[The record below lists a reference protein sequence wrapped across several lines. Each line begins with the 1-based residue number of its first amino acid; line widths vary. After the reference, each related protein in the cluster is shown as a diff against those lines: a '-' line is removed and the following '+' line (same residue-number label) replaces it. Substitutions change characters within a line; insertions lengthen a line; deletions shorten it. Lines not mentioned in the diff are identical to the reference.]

1 MSDGVSIWATG
12 NWQGLAVAAGAG
24 LLIGLERERRKR
36 ARGDSAGL
44 RSYTVAALIGALTA
58 GEPVLLGVGALLV
71 AGLALLA
78 QWKNSGPDPGNTSEL
93 ALFATFLIGV
103 QAMHQLALAA
113 ACAVALALLLA
124 LRKPLHRLAHQGLS
138 EAQLHDALLL
148 AAGALIALPLIPA
161 EPQAWLGG
169 IRLRPMASLVLLILS
184 LQVAGQLALQ
194 WLGPQAGLR
203 LSGLLSGFVS
213 STATIAALGSRV
225 RQQGPG
231 AAEANPN
238 LSLLA
243 QAAGLSTV
251 ATWAQAA
258 LILATLAP
266 AELGRLSPVL
276 AAGAATAL
284 LLLAALSRLGVAVA
298 PTRAAPVALAKGSA
312 LRWREAVSVAV
323 FLLLVSGL
331 VSWAQAHLG
340 AGGVRAGAAL
350 GGLADAHAPVAAL
363 AALRSAGGLSAEL
376 LGQGILLALASNSL
390 TRTVTAALA
399 GGVGF
404 AGRVAAVLWPS
415 WAVAA
420 LAYSVT

>member
-1 MSDGVSIWATG
+1 MNVWTSG
-12 NWQGLAVAAGAG
+12 NWQGMAVAAGAG

-58 GEPVLLGVGALLV
+58 GEPVLLGAGALLV
-71 AGLALLA
+71 AGMALLA
-78 QWKNSGPDPGNTSEL
+78 QWRHQGQDRGNTSEL

-148 AAGALIALPLIPA
+148 AAGALIALPLFPA
-161 EPQAWLGG
+161 EPQHWLGG
-169 IRLRPMASLVLLILS
+169 IRLRPLASLVLLILS

-225 RQQGPG
+225 RK
-231 AAEANPN
+231 EAQT

-251 ATWAQAA
+251 ATWVQAM
-258 LILATLAP
+258 LILAALAP
-266 AELGRLSPVL
+266 AELGRMVPVL
-276 AAGAATAL
+276 AAGAGSAFLTL
-284 LLLAALSRLGVAVA
+284 GVLSRWGGAA
-298 PTRAAPVALAKGSA
+298 ASADGAQAAPVALAQGSA

-323 FLLLVSGL
+323 FLLLVSGM
-331 VSWAQAHLG
+331 VAWAQAHLG
-340 AGGVRAGAAL
+340 AGGVLSGAAL

-376 LGQGILLALASNSL
+376 LGQGLLLAFASNSL

-399 GGVGF
+399 GGPAF
-404 AGRVAAVLWPS
+404 ALRVAAVLWPS

-420 LAYSVT
+420 LVYSVT